1 MAARISQAVNIRL
14 TIVLQVAEAITPAE
28 LDQGDRVF

>member
-1 MAARISQAVNIRL
+1 MAVRIVQAVDLRL
-14 TIVLQVAEAITPAE
+14 ALVLQVAQAITPAE